1 MSRPPRRVRAA
12 VVARRRPRRPAA
24 PLAVGLGVLLA
35 LVVPAALGFGAVT
48 IAPRELAAIIA
59 APLGLDVVGASVTPQ
74 QTAVLLAIRLP
85 RTLLGLLA
93 GGTLGV
99 CGAAMQALFRN
110 PLADPALVG
119 TASGAA
125 LGAATAIVL
134 LPALPFVVSGWL
146 AGAALPL
153 AAFAG
158 GAAVTALV
166 HRLAMREGTTPV
178 AALLL
183 AGIAFNALAGAATGL
198 LTFLADD
205 AQLRRL
211 VFWNLGSLGGATW
224 PALAAAA
231 PGLLLALIALPARAG
246 ACNALLLGEREA
258 THLGIDVDRLTRRI
272 VLLVALGI
280 GAAVALCGVIG
291 FVGLVVPHL
300 LRGRVGHHPSR
311 LLVPSFLGGA
321 LLTTLADVTIRV
333 MPPGPE
339 LKLGV
344 VTALVGAPFFLK
356 LIMHSR
362 APVIA

>member
-300 LRGRVGHHPSR
+300 IR
-311 LLVPSFLGGA
+311 LVAGPDHRLVLPGSIALGGV
-321 LLTTLADVTIRV
+321 L
-333 MPPGPE
+333 
-339 LKLGV
+339 
-344 VTALVGAPFFLK
+344 LVGADLIARTAVAPAELPIGIVTACAGAPLFLW
-356 LIMHSR
+356 LLRR
-362 APVIA
+362 APVAHWS